1 MPSTG
6 RSAARSLIQLRY
18 ASTGAR
24 LSSDASLW
32 VCRSRIVLTRNVPSP
47 RRAKFRERHLR
58 RDILVY
64 DLDGH
69 AYFNLIRLAVDNVGE
84 HFHAL
89 VQLDVRHDVR
99 ERLAK
104 SRRLVLIRRR
114 ERIHLAAPAALDPLR
129 IRRHAIRAQ
138 RARIIAHVA
147 ALAAFLDIKLVPLQR
162 FPPRTILFVEMRQ
175 W

>member
-1 MPSTG
+1 SVNTIPSTG

-24 LSSDASLW
+24 LSSDASLC

-47 RRAKFRERHLR
+47 RRAKFRERHR
-58 RDILVY
+58 GRDLLVY

-69 AYFNLIRLAVDNVGE
+69 PYFSLFRRAVDQVGE

-89 VQLDVRHDVR
+89 VQFDIRHDVWD
-99 ERLAK
+99 RLAK

-114 ERIHLAAPAALDPLR
+114 EGIDLATPAAFDPLR
-129 IRRHAIRAQ
+129 IRRHAIRA
-138 RARIIAHVA
+138 
-147 ALAAFLDIKLVPLQR
+147 
-162 FPPRTILFVEMRQ
+162 
-175 W
+175 